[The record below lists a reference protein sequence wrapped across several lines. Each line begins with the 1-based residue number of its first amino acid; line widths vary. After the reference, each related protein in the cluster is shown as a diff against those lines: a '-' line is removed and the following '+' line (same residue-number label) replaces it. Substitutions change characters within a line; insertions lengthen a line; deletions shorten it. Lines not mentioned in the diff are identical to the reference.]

1 MKCDKCKQNEAT
13 VYFSKNINGHVTEYN
28 LCHECAEKSEIYENF
43 NREYKYIQNNFF
55 ASPFAF
61 FDNPFKMVD
70 MFHNASRN
78 MLTTQEK
85 CPYCNSTFADF
96 EKTGKF
102 GCAMCYE
109 TFKDRIN
116 ENNTQNKE
124 SETDKI
130 STLRAKLEKAVK
142 EEHYEDAAK
151 LRDEIKSL
159 ESGA

>member
-1 MKCDKCKQNEAT
+1 M
-13 VYFSKNINGHVTEYN
+13 YNIHLFWWFV
-28 LCHECAEKSEIYENF
+28 
-43 NREYKYIQNNFF
+43 NR
-55 ASPFAF
+55 
-61 FDNPFKMVD
+61 
-70 MFHNASRN
+70 
-78 MLTTQEK
+78 L
-85 CPYCNSTFADF
+85 F

-109 TFKDRIN
+109 TFKDSIN

>member
-13 VYFSKNINGHVTEYN
+13 VYFSKNINGNITEYN
-28 LCHECAEKSEIYENF
+28 LCPHCAENSGIYESF

-55 ASPFAF
+55 ASPYSLFE
-61 FDNPFKMVD
+61 NPFKMFD
-70 MFHNASRN
+70 IFSDTNKN
-78 MLTTQEK
+78 MLTSEES
-85 CPYCNSTFADF
+85 CPYCKSTFSDY

-109 TFKDRIN
+109 TFKDKVKDTSPKR
-116 ENNTQNKE
+116 TE
-124 SETDKI
+124 SDMDKI

-159 ESGA
+159 EGGA

>member
-1 MKCDKCKQNEAT
+1 MKCDKCKQNNAT
-13 VYFSKNINGHVTEYN
+13 VYFSKNINGNITEYN
-28 LCHECAEKSEIYENF
+28 LCRDCAEKEGIYESF
-43 NREYKYIQNNFF
+43 NREYKLIQNNFF

-61 FDNPFKMVD
+61 FENPFKMFD
-70 MFHNASRN
+70 IFRDTEKN
-78 MLTTQEK
+78 MLSPKES
-85 CPYCNSTFADF
+85 CPYCKSTLEDYK
-96 EKTGKF
+96 KTGKF

-109 TFKDRIN
+109 TFKDKMKDIKN
-116 ENNTQNKE
+116 DE
-124 SETDKI
+124 SERDKI